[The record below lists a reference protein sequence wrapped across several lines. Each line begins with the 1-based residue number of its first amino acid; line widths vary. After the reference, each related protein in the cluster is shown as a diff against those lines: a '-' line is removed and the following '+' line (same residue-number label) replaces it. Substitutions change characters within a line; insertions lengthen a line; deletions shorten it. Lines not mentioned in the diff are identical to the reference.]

1 MTVSREDIDRTA
13 QFARLRVS
21 EAEAE
26 ELRRVFNTI
35 LDYVETL
42 GALPPDEPDTSD
54 AGRDRTPERAPRER
68 GPDPVTEPPAE
79 YAPEFKDGLF
89 VVPSPPSLG
98 NHGEVTRS
106 P

>member
-1 MTVSREDIDRTA
+1 MTASREDIDRTA
-13 QFARLRVS
+13 ELARLRVS

-26 ELRRVFNTI
+26 ELRRAFNAI
-35 LDYVETL
+35 LDYVGTL
-42 GALPPDEPDTSD
+42 GDLAPNEPVAGD
-54 AGRDRTPERAPRER
+54 AGRGRTPERAPGER
-68 GPDPVTEPPAE
+68 GPDPLTALPAE

-98 NHGEVTRS
+98 DHGGATSR